1 MLLGA
6 RLGHVHDT
14 CLDMSQAA
22 AVRLLLVAG
31 AEAGAAT
38 LRGIT
43 PLHLAAKHG
52 HLAAPSRG
60 ACPGHVP
67 DLSWTRPIGAAR
79 RADRPRRHPAAFCV
93 DARPAAGRAA
103 PPVLR
108 LLGGRRRPRR
118 FFR

>member
-14 CLDMSQAA
+14 CFDMSQAA

-38 LRGIT
+38 PRGIT

-52 HLAAPSRG
+52 HLEACRALVDGGAPLAAPSPRR
-60 ACPGHVP
+60 
-67 DLSWTRPIGAAR
+67 LSGTRPR
-79 RADRPRRHPAAFCV
+79 LVV
-93 DARPAAGRAA
+93 DTSH
-103 PPVLR
+103 
-108 LLGGRRRPRR
+108 RRRSPR
-118 FFR
+118 

>member
-6 RLGHVHDT
+6 LLGHVHDT

-43 PLHLAAKHG
+43 PLHLAAMHG
-52 HLAAPSRG
+52 HLE
-60 ACPGHVP
+60 ACRAER
-67 DLSWTRPIGAAR
+67 LSGTRP
-79 RADRPRRHPAAFCV
+79 RPVV
-93 DARPAAGRAA
+93 DTSH
-103 PPVLR
+103 
-108 LLGGRRRPRR
+108 RRRSPR
-118 FFR
+118 

>member
-14 CLDMSQAA
+14 CFDMSQAA

-38 LRGIT
+38 PRGIT

-52 HLAAPSRG
+52 HLEACRALAAPLVDGGAPLAAPSPRRLSG
-60 ACPGHVP
+60 TRPRPVVHVP
-67 DLSWTRPIGAAR
+67 
-79 RADRPRRHPAAFCV
+79 
-93 DARPAAGRAA
+93 
-103 PPVLR
+103 
-108 LLGGRRRPRR
+108 
-118 FFR
+118 